1 MKQITRR
8 ELLGGVA
15 VTSAIAAVP
24 RISRAQSAAFP
35 SKPILMVVPFGAGT
49 STDVLARLVAQKMAQ
64 ELGQQV
70 VVENR
75 PGAGGTIGSNQ
86 VAKAPPDGYTLCMG
100 SIASHSVNQSL
111 MPNIPYDVL
120 RDFTPISLVSNA
132 PNLMVVHSSVPAKT
146 VPEFIELAKKTKGGL
161 SFASAGNGTS
171 SHLAGE
177 LLRMKTG
184 AELVHV
190 PYKSGSQAVT
200 DVVAGQVPML
210 IYQIPAVLPH
220 VQAGSLRAIATTAKK
235 RLEQAPDVP
244 TVEEQGIQDFEV
256 SAWMGLFG
264 PANMPQPVVDRIYA
278 ALAAALSAPDL
289 RPQLIKQGL
298 EPVGNTPAEF
308 RKFLEADIAK
318 WAEVV
323 RVSGAKVD

>member
-1 MKQITRR
+1 MKHTTRR
-8 ELLGGVA
+8 EILGG
-15 VTSAIAAVP
+15 IAAAGASAVLP
-24 RISRAQSAAFP
+24 RFAAAQSSAFP
-35 SKPILMVVPFGAGT
+35 TKPILMVVPFGAGT
-49 STDVLARLVAQKMAQ
+49 STDVLARLVGQKMSQDLA
-64 ELGQQV
+64 QQV
-70 VVENR
+70 VIENR

-86 VAKAPPDGYTLCMG
+86 VAKSPPDGYTLCMG

-111 MPNIPYDVL
+111 MPNIPYNVL

-132 PNLMVVHSSVPAKT
+132 PNLMVVHNSVPAKT
-146 VPEFIELAKKTKGGL
+146 VAEFIELAKKTKGGL

-220 VQAGSLRAIATTAKK
+220 VQAGTLRAIAATSKK

-244 TVEEQGIQDFEV
+244 TVEEQGVPDFDV

-264 PANMPQPVVDRIYA
+264 PANMPQPIVQRIHA
-278 ALAAALSAPDL
+278 ALTNALSAPDL
-289 RPQLIKQGL
+289 RPQLMAQGL